1 MTTAAAPAQT
11 VPSRASV
18 RRALLAHSAVFVLGF
33 TIVFVLAGA
42 SASAL
47 GALFKEHQV
56 LIARVIGVII
66 ILLGLSMMGLFR
78 VPFLAMDKRLHF
90 AHTAT
95 SYPATLLAGIGFA
108 AGWSPCIG
116 PVLAA
121 VLALAGSTSSVG
133 TGVVY
138 LLIYSLGLGI
148 PFILTGVALNYVL
161 PILKRF
167 KRYLHAIEIVAGLI
181 VIGMGLI
188 LVTNS
193 FLRFTGFL
201 YKEFPALANV
211 GTGPDIGGGALTLG
225 AVFLAGVV
233 SFVSPCVLPLVPA
246 YISLLTGQR
255 LETLVDAY
263 EPQPAAS

>member
-1 MTTAAAPAQT
+1 MSTAAGSVESAPA
-11 VPSRASV
+11 PISV
-18 RRALLAHSAVFVLGF
+18 RRELLAHSIVFVLGF
-33 TIVFVLAGA
+33 TLVFVLAGA

-56 LIARVIGVII
+56 LIARVIGVVI
-66 ILLGLSMMGLFR
+66 ILLGLNMMGLFR
-78 VPFLAMDKRLHF
+78 IPFLAMDKRLHF
-90 AHTAT
+90 AHTST
-95 SYPATLLAGIGFA
+95 SYPATLVAGIGFA

-121 VLALAGSTSSVG
+121 VIALAGSTSSVG
-133 TGVVY
+133 LGVAY
-138 LLIYSLGLGI
+138 LLVYSLGLGI
-148 PFILTGVALNYVL
+148 PFILTGLALNYVL
-161 PILKRF
+161 PVLKRF
-167 KRYLHAIEIVAGLI
+167 RRYLHAIEIVAGTI

-211 GTGPDIGGGALTLG
+211 GTGPDLGGGALTFG

-233 SFVSPCVLPLVPA
+233 SFISPCVLPLVPA
-246 YISLLTGQR
+246 YISLLTGRR

-263 EPQPAAS
+263 EVRPASA